1 MELNEYIIDVDLYN
15 KKDKL
20 KVWATNSTE
29 AIDSMLALEMVTK
42 IYSVKRLSDDKSW
55 KFTGDINLLRDIRN
69 EIDDEGLINSEMI
82 KQGEV
87 ND

>member
-1 MELNEYIIDVDLYN
+1 MELNEYIIDVNLYN

-29 AIDSMLALEMVTK
+29 AIDSMLALEMVTE
-42 IYSVKRLSDDKSW
+42 IYSIKRLSDNKSW
-55 KFTGDINLLRDIRN
+55 NFTGNINLLRDIRN
-69 EIDDEGLINSEMI
+69 EIDDEGLINFEI
-82 KQGEV
+82 VNQGEV

>member
-1 MELNEYIIDVDLYN
+1 
-15 KKDKL
+15 
-20 KVWATNSTE
+20 
-29 AIDSMLALEMVTK
+29 MLALEMVTK